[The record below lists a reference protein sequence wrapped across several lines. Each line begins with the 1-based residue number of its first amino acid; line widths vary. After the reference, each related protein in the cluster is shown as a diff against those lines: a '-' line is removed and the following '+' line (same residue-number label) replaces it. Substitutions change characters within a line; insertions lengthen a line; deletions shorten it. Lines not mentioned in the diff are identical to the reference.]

1 MVETL
6 ERAIKPSDLKNPM
19 KLKHLGIAVPDIE
32 RAIKEYEV
40 LFGYSLLSGP
50 FDDRQ
55 QQAKVCF
62 VGREGGDQVV
72 FELIAPLSAESHVNR
87 LISKGT
93 GAYHA
98 CFEVDDIGGA
108 LRHMRSQGCLIVA
121 DPAPA
126 VAFDGRRIAWLFT
139 PTKLLIELVEQ

>member
-1 MVETL
+1 M
-6 ERAIKPSDLKNPM
+6 
-19 KLKHLGIAVPDIE
+19 
-32 RAIKEYEV
+32 KEYEA
-40 LFGYSLLSGP
+40 LFGYSLLSSP

-62 VGREGGDQVV
+62 VGREGADQVV

-87 LISKGT
+87 LISKGA

-98 CFEVDDIGGA
+98 CFEVDDIGRL

-121 DPAPA
+121 DSALA
-126 VAFDGRRIAWLFT
+126 VAVR
-139 PTKLLIELVEQ
+139 